1 MLSRLLITG
10 VKSAP
15 RSAPRFFASLR
26 HAPRHD
32 IIIGGA
38 AAKATVLSVL
48 ENNDRRP
55 TDLTIIGSKSWISR
69 IHESW
74 YDRPWG
80 QNSSYL
86 PGPIRKIFDR
96 LFPNYPENEKMKFGQ
111 IQATLAALEESL
123 RAHEPRGLRRIEME
137 IQRLAQEQDRLTAHF
152 VDDNTTP
159 LTLTT
164 GSHFHVFNTAVIPRS
179 PANLDALN
187 FGEAYTTPRGESR
200 EPLFVIGAGL
210 SLEWACRD
218 FPDRPIIHI
227 MPPGDRMREDLHG
240 SLHASIGLSNTTIE
254 DLPDGSILITA
265 KNMKDGEWVQ
275 FRTERTNI
283 YSAMGFQLNRSLVN
297 EVDERNVTQVNTASQ
312 PTDIRT
318 VTALSSGDSS
328 RRAVGLRTTVTP
340 PGSLLA
346 NYLQIHQSIT
356 GSPPPEPNAVLLMTA
371 WKAAVSKKL
380 AAENISIHPD
390 FFRSVEDR
398 VLHACAQQVPHESQL
413 MTLIENAYKK
423 GIYDDHSEKWTNLL
437 HNPDGTPTSWE
448 QFKTII
454 NLPST
459 DKLEPE
465 RDSPPSSLR
474 T

>member
-1 MLSRLLITG
+1 MLSKILTAGLR
-10 VKSAP
+10 SAP
-15 RSAPRFFASLR
+15 RSAPRFFSSLR
-26 HAPRHD
+26 TLPRQE

-48 ENNDRRP
+48 ENRDRHP
-55 TDLTIIGSKSWISR
+55 IDVTIISSSSWISR
-69 IHESW
+69 IHSSW
-74 YDRPWG
+74 HERPWG

-86 PGPIRKIFDR
+86 PGPIRKIFDG
-96 LFPNYPENEKMKFGQ
+96 LFPNYPENEKINFQQ

-123 RAHEPRGLRRIEME
+123 RAHEPRGLRRIELE
-137 IQRLAQEQDRLTAHF
+137 LQRLSEEQDGLTAHF
-152 VDDNTTP
+152 ANDNTTP
-159 LTLTT
+159 LTLTQD
-164 GSHFHVFNTAVIPRS
+164 SNFHVFNAAVVPRS
-179 PANLDALN
+179 PANLEAMN
-187 FGEAYTTPRGESR
+187 FGEAYTMPRGESR

-227 MPPGDRMREDLHG
+227 IPPGDRVREDLHG
-240 SLHASIGLSNTTIE
+240 SIHASIMLSNTTIE

-265 KNMKDGEWVQ
+265 KNIKDDQWVQ

-283 YSAMGFQLNRSLVN
+283 HSAMGFQLNRRLVSDVS
-297 EVDERNVTQVNTASQ
+297 ESHVTQVDATSQ
-312 PTDIRT
+312 ATDIRT
-318 VTALSSGDSS
+318 TTELSSGESR
-328 RRAVGLRTTVTP
+328 RRAVGLRTTATP

-346 NYLQIHQSIT
+346 NYLQIHQVIT
-356 GSPPPEPNAVLLMTA
+356 GSPPAEPNAVLLMTA

-380 AAENISIHPD
+380 AAQNISIHPD

-423 GIYDDHSEKWTNLL
+423 GLFDEHSDKWSTVL
-437 HNPDGTPTSWE
+437 HYPDGSPLSWE
-448 QFKTII
+448 QFQTII
-454 NLPST
+454 NLPPT
-459 DKLEPE
+459 DALDHE
-465 RDSPPSSLR
+465 RNSSPSNLR